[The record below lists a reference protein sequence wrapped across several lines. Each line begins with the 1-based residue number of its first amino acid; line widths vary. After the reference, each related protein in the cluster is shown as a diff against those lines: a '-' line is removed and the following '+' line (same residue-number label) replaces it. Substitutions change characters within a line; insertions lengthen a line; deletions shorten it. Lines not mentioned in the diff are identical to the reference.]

1 MVIEILNAPMNNE
14 YDASNLGARRISLLI
29 FVWDSFSRIS
39 PLGRWIAEEGH
50 GDPSKRAFEIYCDYR
65 IHI

>member
-1 MVIEILNAPMNNE
+1 MM
-14 YDASNLGARRISLLI
+14 RRTWVQEEFLYLYL
-29 FVWDSFSRIS
+29 WDSFSRIS

-50 GDPSKRAFEIYCDYR
+50 GDPSKRAFEIYCDYG